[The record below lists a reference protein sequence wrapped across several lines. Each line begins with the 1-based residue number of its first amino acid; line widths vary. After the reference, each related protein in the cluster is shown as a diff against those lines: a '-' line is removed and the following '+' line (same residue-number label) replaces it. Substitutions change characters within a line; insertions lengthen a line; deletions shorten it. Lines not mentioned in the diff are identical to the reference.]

1 MVSLRRILAAVAVLS
16 LSGIGACG
24 KDADDISGLPP
35 GAPTVTV
42 PLQCGVS
49 GGALTPCTL
58 PLTEKSRFEVTIIS
72 SSCAAHGNKVE
83 LVLPHR
89 EMLTTDACYEPVGT
103 VWRFDGP
110 YDPGAKVDFTV
121 EAAPLPRE
129 AELRVSGDWPRWTV
143 IFEDGG
149 DADYDDVIIEVK
161 ATPIP

>member
-1 MVSLRRILAAVAVLS
+1 MVSVPRILAVVAVLS
-16 LSGIGACG
+16 LSGIGACSQ
-24 KDADDISGLPP
+24 DADDITGLPP
-35 GAPTVTV
+35 GAPVVTV
-42 PLQCGVS
+42 PLQCGVA
-49 GGALTPCTL
+49 GAPTTPCTL
-58 PLTEKSRFEVTIIS
+58 PLIEKSRFEVTIVS

-83 LVLPHR
+83 LVLPHQQV
-89 EMLTTDACYEPVGT
+89 LTTDACYEPVGT

-121 EAAPLPRE
+121 QAAPLPRA
-129 AELRVSGDWPRWTV
+129 AELRVSGAYPHWSV